1 METLVHKV
9 LEWAWFAVLGLVGL
23 VWQINRGEL
32 MAIKREL
39 DKKADQKDLQEHKVE
54 LRELRTEVS
63 NGLSD
68 IKAMIATNHIVI
80 IEKLAN
86 KQDRS

>member
-1 METLVHKV
+1 METLVHKL
-9 LEWAWFAVLGLVGL
+9 LEWAWFAVLALVG
-23 VWQINRGEL
+23 VIWSVNRSEL
-32 MAIKREL
+32 MSIKLEL
-39 DKKADQKDLQEHKVE
+39 DKKADQKDLAEHKVE
-54 LRELRTEVS
+54 LRELRSEVS

-68 IKAMIATNHIVI
+68 IKAMIANNHIVI